1 MQLDQRLR
9 KALSEGSW
17 ASFMTETLSFVRH
30 CPAVEDGG
38 GVCRQEDA
46 GWLIKK
52 NRTIAVVPWLVATWN
67 AMLALNSN
75 GHAVV
80 QLMMLSAV
88 VEASRIAKG
97 GGRERTYIESLS
109 CSS

>member
-1 MQLDQRLR
+1 MQTGRR
-9 KALSEGSW
+9 RVAN
-17 ASFMTETLSFVRH
+17 
-30 CPAVEDGG
+30 
-38 GVCRQEDA
+38 
-46 GWLIKK
+46 KK

-67 AMLALNSN
+67 AMLALNPN

-97 GGRERTYIESLS
+97 GGRERTYIESIS